1 MLSGLAESGQLGEP
15 ILLLTKETTVT
26 VLPTVAS
33 AVMLFTGL
41 AFLCDLKTRR
51 IPNWLTVISLVLA
64 LAFHLTTGGWPGLLA
79 ALGGFAVGF
88 GILLVLWLIGGGG
101 GGDVKM
107 MGALG
112 AWLGAST
119 TLLVFVGSGL
129 LAAVAWFGV
138 LFWRLLRPRGPVAQ
152 LDASGG
158 RPNSRRRVLPYAVPV
173 TIVTWCVMSLK
184 LLSFYGF
191 ALK

>member
-26 VLPTVAS
+26 VLPTLAS

-101 GGDVKM
+101 GGDVIL

-112 AWLGAST
+112 ACSSAMIRPPFDHSKDDRYCFGPIS
-119 TLLVFVGSGL
+119 
-129 LAAVAWFGV
+129 LAEAGV
-138 LFWRLLRPRGPVAQ
+138 SA
-152 LDASGG
+152 A
-158 RPNSRRRVLPYAVPV
+158 A
-173 TIVTWCVMSLK
+173 
-184 LLSFYGF
+184 
-191 ALK
+191 